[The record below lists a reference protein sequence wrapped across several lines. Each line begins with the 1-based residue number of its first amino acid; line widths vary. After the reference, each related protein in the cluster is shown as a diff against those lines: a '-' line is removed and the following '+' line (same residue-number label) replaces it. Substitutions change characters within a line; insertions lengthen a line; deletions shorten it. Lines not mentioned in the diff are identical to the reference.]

1 MTTCVCACLRVYLS
15 ACVCTHVHVHVCTH
29 ACMCI
34 YRVYIVRVYVCVC
47 VCMCVRIKLSVLCRS
62 SIKAPFTILFIAMQ
76 KNDKFVW
83 KLQKLRGG
91 AESSKWPLR
100 SKAKDN

>member
-1 MTTCVCACLRVYLS
+1 MCVYMLACVPVCVCVHTCAC
-15 ACVCTHVHVHVCTH
+15 ACVHTCMHVHVSCVYR
-29 ACMCI
+29 AC
-34 YRVYIVRVYVCVC
+34 VRVCVC